1 MLHQSAELLELTL
14 NTNVIQVTNVAPAAT
29 LDQMQTLFSFL
40 GEVDE
45 IKMYP
50 AEDCPLQPSSR
61 ICYVRYADK
70 TSVGV
75 AQHLTNTVFIDRAL
89 IVVPVADGI
98 IPDETKAMA
107 IASPSPNVSGLVN
120 SGQSQLMNQVVSGVG
135 GSQVI
140 TTIDPHLTALGLP
153 QYPPLPANMDPTKIE
168 EIRRTVYVGNLD
180 STITAEGLLKFFNQ
194 IGEVKYVRMAG
205 DETQPTRFAFVEFT
219 EQTSVANA
227 LQYNGVIFGG
237 RPLKI
242 NHSNNAIV
250 KPQAKS
256 SEAAQREIEEAMK
269 RVREAQSLITAA
281 IEPVLISEL
290 AEKEKKKDKSRSR
303 SRSRSRIRSL
313 SRSRR
318 RSRSRSHHRSRSGRR
333 SRSRSHH
340 RSPLHRSRSHTRRHS
355 RSPGHH
361 SRSKVRKSR
370 SRSRDRHSKRS
381 RSPHT
386 RHHRSR
392 SKSKER
398 ASKKHTRSRSHSKSP
413 SKKKSSKSSKS
424 DSKKEKD
431 KSPKEDKK
439 KESKETT
446 KKEEPVNEEIK
457 QNNLTTELEVAKIIA
472 GILEEETKKQS
483 ENKNVKTEKS
493 EVSEILEPIKKEEEE
508 KGKKRQRSRTPS
520 KYSASPTK
528 SPKYRSS
535 RSPSRHKSARSPTRH
550 KTSHS
555 PSRHKSSH
563 SPSHQKLSRSPSHRK
578 SSRSP
583 SRHKTSH
590 SPSRKKSSRS
600 PSRQKSSRSPGRH
613 HHSHSPSYSQ
623 KRKSRSPKRSYSKRS
638 PVSRQKSRSPSY
650 RSSRSPNQKHH
661 RSSHSP
667 KRWSRSPRRRSR
679 SRSHSIR
686 RESKHKKKREEG
698 LSEEKD
704 KENKKKKKEETSH
717 KESKVV
723 RDYDEEEKGFDSTP
737 EEIVQRPPEPPG
749 LPENEKQ
756 QDSLSPI
763 KVETKN
769 SDSEGT
775 DHKPGDMDLDSD

>member
-1 MLHQSAELLELTL
+1 MENSYIHQSAELLELTL

-107 IASPSPNVSGLVN
+107 IASPSPNVSGMVN

-180 STITAEGLLKFFNQ
+180 STVTAEGLLKFFNQ

-318 RSRSRSHHRSRSGRR
+318 RSRSRSHHRSRSSRR

-340 RSPLHRSRSHTRRHS
+340 RSPLHRSHSHNRRHS

-361 SRSKVRKSR
+361 SSSRSKVHKSR

-392 SKSKER
+392 SKSKDR
-398 ASKKHTRSRSHSKSP
+398 ASKKHTRSRSRSKSP

-431 KSPKEDKK
+431 KEKSPKEDKK
-439 KESKETT
+439 KEKEVKETV
-446 KKEEPVNEEIK
+446 KKEEPQNEEIK

-472 GILEEETKKQS
+472 GILEEETKKQNES
-483 ENKNVKTEKS
+483 KSVKTEKS
-493 EVSEILEPIKKEEEE
+493 EVNEAEPAKKEEEE
-508 KGKKRQRSRTPS
+508 KGKKRQRSR
-520 KYSASPTK
+520 
-528 SPKYRSS
+528 
-535 RSPSRHKSARSPTRH
+535 
-550 KTSHS
+550 
-555 PSRHKSSH
+555 
-563 SPSHQKLSRSPSHRK
+563 
-578 SSRSP
+578 
-583 SRHKTSH
+583 
-590 SPSRKKSSRS
+590 
-600 PSRQKSSRSPGRH
+600 
-613 HHSHSPSYSQ
+613 
-623 KRKSRSPKRSYSKRS
+623 
-638 PVSRQKSRSPSY
+638 
-650 RSSRSPNQKHH
+650 
-661 RSSHSP
+661 
-667 KRWSRSPRRRSR
+667 
-679 SRSHSIR
+679 
-686 RESKHKKKREEG
+686 HKKKREEG
-698 LSEEKD
+698 QSEEKD

-737 EEIVQRPPEPPG
+737 EEVVRRPPEPPEF
-749 LPENEKQ
+749 PQNEKR
-756 QDSLSPI
+756 QDSLSPV